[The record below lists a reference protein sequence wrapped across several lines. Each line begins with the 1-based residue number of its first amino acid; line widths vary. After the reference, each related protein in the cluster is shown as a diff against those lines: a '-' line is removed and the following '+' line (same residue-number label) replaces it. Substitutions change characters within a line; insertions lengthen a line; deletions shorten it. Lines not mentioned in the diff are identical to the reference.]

1 MRKIAKISIVSVLVL
16 SMMLSGAAAANA
28 AGPVETKTV
37 FQVLNSVTGWRILRL
52 DYSIEASTQSM
63 IRV

>member
-28 AGPVETKTV
+28 AGPVETKKRY
-37 FQVLNSVTGWRILRL
+37 FKC
-52 DYSIEASTQSM
+52 
-63 IRV
+63 